1 MSDFCDFDK
10 CILKSREEII
20 EDKIEKTIEALL
32 ADLMDDN
39 PGAHK
44 GCLERVVSEGL
55 MFHSARLIV
64 ELLEKSHIEKRKAQ

>member
-1 MSDFCDFDK
+1 MSEFCDFDK

-20 EDKIEKTIEALL
+20 EDKIEKAIAALL

-39 PGAHK
+39 PGAHQ
-44 GCLERVVSEGL
+44 GCLERIVSEGL
-55 MFHSARLIV
+55 KFHSARLIV